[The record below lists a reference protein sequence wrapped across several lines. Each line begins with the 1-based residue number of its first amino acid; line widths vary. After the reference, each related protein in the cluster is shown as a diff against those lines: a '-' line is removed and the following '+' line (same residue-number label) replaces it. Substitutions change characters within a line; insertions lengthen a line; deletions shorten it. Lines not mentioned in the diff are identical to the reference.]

1 MSRLVG
7 SDRALGLTVAVVTV
21 LFLIGVVTG
30 VLRSAF
36 TSDGDTTIRA
46 AFADS
51 RQLKPGAPVRIDG
64 VDIGKVQNLTL
75 SADRRTDVV
84 TMKVDGKKA
93 AVLRADA
100 RAHIRFRTLLGGAFY
115 VDLDRG
121 TPGVVALGSG
131 TIPATRT
138 DSQVELDDITTVLQ
152 GHARKGLDTIP
163 RELSKSLADPDVPA
177 AAIGVIAGQSPAIAG
192 GLQAARGAEPG
203 SDIETLVHATA
214 KTVQALDAPGDRLK
228 AVVAG
233 TASLVQT
240 TARRRSD
247 ITAALDRAPADLRL
261 TDATLADL
269 GHTLIVADPVLRNVD
284 RAAADVAPTVSG
296 LRRLIT
302 PANRLLAD
310 AVPLLRSLRPAVT
323 SLATTARQGTPL
335 LDALDPV
342 LAKLDKTV
350 LPFTGKVDPDNGH
363 TTAQMVG
370 PGISGLAGIGAY
382 LDNNGRYVRFP
393 VSAGNS
399 SLYLPCQTFL
409 NNPDARKLVTCQ
421 GLAKSMTTLF
431 GWKTRTTP

>member
-1 MSRLVG
+1 MSRLAK
-7 SDRALGLTVAVVTV
+7 SDRTLGLTVAVLTV

-30 VLRSAF
+30 VLRSVF
-36 TSDGDTTIRA
+36 TSDGDSTIRA
-46 AFADS
+46 AFADT
-51 RQLKPGAPVRIDG
+51 RQLKPGAPVRING
-64 VDIGKVQNLTL
+64 VDIGNVQKLTL
-75 SADRRTDVV
+75 SADRRTNVV

-121 TPGVVALGSG
+121 TPGVVALDSR
-131 TIPATRT
+131 TIPAKQT

-152 GHARKGLDTIP
+152 GDVRKGLDTIP
-163 RELSKSLADPDVPA
+163 RELSKSFEDPATPA
-177 AAIGVIAGQSPAIAG
+177 AAIGAVAKQSPAIAG
-192 GLQAARGAEPG
+192 GLNAARGAQPG

-228 AVVAG
+228 VVVGGA
-233 TASLVQT
+233 ASLVQT

-247 ITAALDRAPADLRL
+247 ITTALDRAPADLRL
-261 TDATLADL
+261 TNATLADL
-269 GHTLIVADPVLRNVD
+269 RDTLTAADPVLENVD
-284 RAAADVAPTVSG
+284 DAAPQVAPTVIK
-296 LRRLIT
+296 LRRLVT

-310 AVPLLRSLRPAVT
+310 AVPLLRSLRPTVT
-323 SLATTARQGTPL
+323 SLASTARQGTPL
-335 LDALDPV
+335 LDALDPIIT
-342 LAKLDKTV
+342 KLDKTV

-370 PGISGLAGIGAY
+370 PGISGLGGIGSY

-393 VSAGNS
+393 VTAGNS
-399 SLYLPCQTFL
+399 SLYLPCQVFL
-409 NNPDARKLVTCQ
+409 NNPDAEKLVTCN